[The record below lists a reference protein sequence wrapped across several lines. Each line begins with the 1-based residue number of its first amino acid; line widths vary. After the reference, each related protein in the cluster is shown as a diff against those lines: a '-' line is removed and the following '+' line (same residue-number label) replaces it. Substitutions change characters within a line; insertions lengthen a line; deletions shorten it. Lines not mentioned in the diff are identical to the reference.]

1 MEREKTCDRVKAGR
15 MGRGGGGVGA
25 GKQRGR
31 GNRKAVRATL
41 AGEEF
46 K

>member
-1 MEREKTCDRVKAGR
+1 MEREKICDRVKAGR
-15 MGRGGGGVGA
+15 MGGGGGGGGA

-31 GNRKAVRATL
+31 GNRKDVRAML
-41 AGEEF
+41 AGEGF